1 MLGSYLTLIVSGA
14 VVLLALLV
22 LYYSL
27 LVRAIL
33 QMLRRETN
41 MILLF
46 FSFLA
51 LIPSPFTLIMGI
63 LILVIWKLHKRTL
76 PETL

>member
-1 MLGSYLTLIVSGA
+1 MLWNSLTLLVIGV
-14 VVLLALLV
+14 VVLLGLLV

-27 LVRAIL
+27 LVRTIL

-41 MILLF
+41 TVLLI

-51 LIPSPFTLIMGI
+51 LIPSPFTLFMGI
-63 LILVIWKLHKRTL
+63 LLLVIWKLHKKTL

>member
-1 MLGSYLTLIVSGA
+1 MLESYLTLIVSGA

-27 LVRAIL
+27 LVKAIL
-33 QMLRRETN
+33 QMLGRETN
-41 MILLF
+41 SVLLF

-51 LIPSPFTLIMGI
+51 LVPSPFTIVAGI
-63 LILVIWKLHKRTL
+63 LIMIIWKLHKRTL
-76 PETL
+76 APAG

>member
-33 QMLRRETN
+33 QMLGRETN

-63 LILVIWKLHKRTL
+63 LILVIWKLHRKTL
-76 PETL
+76 PEAL

>member
-33 QMLRRETN
+33 QMLRSQTN
-41 MILLF
+41 TALLI

-63 LILVIWKLHKRTL
+63 FIMIIWQLHKRTL

>member
-1 MLGSYLTLIVSGA
+1 MICQYLALIVTGS

-22 LYYSL
+22 LYYFL

-33 QMLRRETN
+33 QMLRTQTN
-41 MILLF
+41 TVLLF

-51 LIPSPFTLIMGI
+51 LVPSPFTLFMGI
-63 LILVIWKLHKRTL
+63 FILIIWKLHRRTL

>member
-1 MLGSYLTLIVSGA
+1 MPLYYLILLVIGA
-14 VVLLALLV
+14 IVLLGLLV

-33 QMLRRETN
+33 QMLRTQTN
-41 MILLF
+41 TVLLI

-63 LILVIWKLHKRTL
+63 FILVIWKLHRKTL
-76 PETL
+76 PEAL

>member
-1 MLGSYLTLIVSGA
+1 MLGCYLTLIVSGA
-14 VVLLALLV
+14 VVLIALLV

-33 QMLRRETN
+33 QMLGRETN
-41 MILLF
+41 TVLLF

-51 LIPSPFTLIMGI
+51 LVPVPFTLMMGI
-63 LILVIWKLHKRTL
+63 MVLIIWKLHKRTL
-76 PETL
+76 ALAG

>member
-1 MLGSYLTLIVSGA
+1 MEWHYLILIVIGA

-33 QMLRRETN
+33 QMLRSQTN
-41 MILLF
+41 TVLLF

-51 LIPSPFTLIMGI
+51 LVPSPFTLVIGIFIMI
-63 LILVIWKLHKRTL
+63 IWQLHKKTL
-76 PETL
+76 PEAL

>member
-27 LVRAIL
+27 LARAIL
-33 QMLRRETN
+33 QMMRRETN
-41 MILLF
+41 MVLLI

-63 LILVIWKLHKRTL
+63 FILVIWKLHRKTL